1 MRKRVVDIHEYMP
14 VLIELIEQGKEVP
27 LTITGSSMSPFM
39 IHERDQ
45 ILMKKPDRPWKKGDM
60 GFFIRKNG
68 AYVMHRI
75 CRIDKEGNCYFVGD
89 AQTEIEG
96 PIEPAQIFAR
106 IIAVNRK
113 GKWIRPGDFWWEFFE
128 HIWLHMIPLRHLI
141 VRVYAKVSGRKR
153 G

>member
-14 VLIELIEQGKEVP
+14 VLIELVEQGKEVP
-27 LTITGSSMSPFM
+27 LTVTGNSMSPFM

-45 ILMKKPDRPWKKGDM
+45 ILMKKPERPWKKGDI
-60 GFFIRKNG
+60 GFFRRKNG

-75 CRIDKEGNCYFVGD
+75 CRIDKDGNCWFVGD

-96 PIEPAQIFAR
+96 PIEPGQIFAR

-113 GKWIRPGDFWWEFFE
+113 GKWMRPGDFWWEFFE
-128 HIWLHMIPLRHLI
+128 HVWLHMIPVRHLA
-141 VRVYAKVSGRKR
+141 VRCYGRIAGRKK